1 MAIISLA
8 KRDDLDEDGKQFFDE
23 RLRKGKR
30 ITNMTNTLMR
40 SMKSFYAMEFY
51 PIRDEMIKIVGN
63 RATYFYCY
71 AISAQTD
78 CLVCSTYHAKL
89 LRDLNIRPDEFKN
102 TEIEKILIAYGRAI
116 VDDANNVPEKLYVQL
131 KDIFTDKELVIITTV
146 GCKMIA
152 SNLFNQALKVDLDEY
167 LYDVDFKA
175 DLQTK

>member
-1 MAIISLA
+1 MAIIPLA
-8 KRDDLDEDGKQFFDE
+8 QREDLSTEGQKFYDE
-23 RLRKGKR
+23 RIKNSGR

-89 LRDLNIRPDEFKN
+89 LRDLEIKPDDFEN
-102 TEIEKILIAYGRAI
+102 TATEKILIAYGRAI
-116 VDDANNVPEKLYVQL
+116 VDDANHVPDDIYTQL
-131 KDIFTDKELVIITTV
+131 KQTFTPEELVVITTV

-152 SNLFNQALKVDLDEY
+152 SNIFNQALKVDLDEY
-167 LYDVDFKA
+167 LYGVDFKA